1 MEIKIDK
8 NKLNKNINILE
19 ELINKYKENNIDMYK
34 EITKIDSY
42 WYGEE
47 KDNFISKIN
56 DIERNNY
63 IILSSYL
70 DKILTIYKD
79 INDNYTKDIFYNN
92 NYRTSLLYNIDNNV
106 NNINKINRSINNL
119 VVPYNSNSKGRIE
132 RINNH
137 IYHIKKELELYQNNL
152 EVTTNKIE
160 KNEIEII
167 AKINNL

>member
-106 NNINKINRSINNL
+106 NNLNKINRSINNL
-119 VVPYNSNSKGRIE
+119 VIPYNSNNKDKIE

>member
-1 MEIKIDK
+1 
-8 NKLNKNINILE
+8 
-19 ELINKYKENNIDMYK
+19 MYK

-42 WYGEE
+42 WYGKE

-70 DKILTIYKD
+70 DKTLNIYKD
-79 INDNYTKDIFYNN
+79 INDNYTKDIYYNN
-92 NYRTSLLYNIDNNV
+92 KNRTYLLYSIDSNV

-119 VVPYNSNSKGRIE
+119 VVPYNSNNKGRIE
-132 RINNH
+132 RIN
-137 IYHIKKELELYQNNL
+137 YHLYRIKKELELYQNNL
-152 EVTTNKIE
+152 EVTTNRIE